1 MIFDPFNS
9 RVIMKKKQKNIEQRA
24 DDWEP
29 EWMNPANDRKTPYTE
44 EELKMFAENFAE
56 NMSDTQAYKDLLSEV
71 GEENTIK
78 VLKEQ
83 FREQDESSPMSKLH
97 KGVKH

>member
-1 MIFDPFNS
+1 
-9 RVIMKKKQKNIEQRA
+9 MKRKKNIEVRA
-24 DDWEP
+24 DGWEP

-44 EELKMFAENFAE
+44 EELKIFSEGFAES
-56 NMSDTQAYKDLLSEV
+56 MSDTKAYKDFQNEV

-83 FREQDESSPMSKLH
+83 FREQDGKSSISKSHNAL
-97 KGVKH
+97 KH

>member
-1 MIFDPFNS
+1 
-9 RVIMKKKQKNIEQRA
+9 MKKKQKNIEDHA

-44 EELKMFAENFAE
+44 EELKIFAEGFAE
-56 NMSDTQAYKDLLSEV
+56 SMSDTKAYKDFQSEV

-83 FREQDESSPMSKLH
+83 FREQDEKSPISKSH
-97 KGVKH
+97 KGLNH

>member
-1 MIFDPFNS
+1 M
-9 RVIMKKKQKNIEQRA
+9 MKKKEKNIEDRS

-29 EWMNPANDRKTPYTE
+29 AWMNPANDRKTPYTE
-44 EELKMFAENFAE
+44 EELKMFAEGFAE
-56 NMSDTQAYKDLLSEV
+56 SMNDTKAYKDLQSEV

-83 FREQDESSPMSKLH
+83 FREQDEKSPINKCSKGL
-97 KGVKH
+97 KH